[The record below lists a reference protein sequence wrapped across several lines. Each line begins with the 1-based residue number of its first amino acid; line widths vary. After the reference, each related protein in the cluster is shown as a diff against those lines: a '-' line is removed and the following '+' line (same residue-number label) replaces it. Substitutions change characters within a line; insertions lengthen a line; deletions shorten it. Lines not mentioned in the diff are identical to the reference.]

1 MQQSKNYNLLDA
13 DSKERVLVLQTK
25 YEKLMP
31 LEKLAFMELCGFVST
46 RDAAAEAELL
56 NNRGKLT
63 KYMNERLADVRSREN
78 GFVVLQQEVDVP
90 SNKTAPNA
98 GTYVNAASDASLR
111 KLIQPCLFGEAEA
124 AVRKQ
129 RKSLYEKIG
138 MEGEAE
144 KEEEVEETANRAPA
158 VGEPGSYTYRSNAY
172 QALRLAHSFPQH
184 INVRPGVKDDAN
196 TPNMMNVTGM
206 PLYENELRE
215 WFDALDTSKTG
226 YLDLEE
232 FNAFMRSLD
241 RDLGIED
248 EYAKLEKDGSRVAVD
263 NKLCFEAFAYL
274 VLRFA
279 RA

>member
-1 MQQSKNYNLLDA
+1 MQNSKNYNMLGS

-25 YEKLMP
+25 YENLMP
-31 LEKLAFMELCGFVST
+31 LEKLAFMDLCGFVST
-46 RDAAAEAELL
+46 RDAAAEEERLA
-56 NNRGKLT
+56 NRGKLT
-63 KYMNERLADVRSREN
+63 KYMNARLADVRSREA
-78 GFVVLQQEVDVP
+78 GFVVLQQEVEVP

-98 GTYVNAASDASLR
+98 GSYTNASSDASIR
-111 KLIQPCLFGEAEA
+111 KLIQPCLFGESEA

-144 KEEEVEETANRAPA
+144 KEEVVEETENRAPP
-158 VGEPGSYTYRSNAY
+158 VGAPGDYSYRSNAY

-184 INVRPGVKDDAN
+184 LNVRARTQDDSN

-215 WFDALDTSKTG
+215 WFDALDSSKTG
-226 YLDLEE
+226 YLELDD
-232 FNAFMRSLD
+232 FNSFMRSLD

-248 EYAKLEKDGSRVAVD
+248 EYSRLEKEGSRLATD